1 MMDLNLSSSYKGNQT
16 ILLNY
21 KTLGVK
27 KDNIIC
33 SALVNTVMYLNL
45 IYEFKV

>member
-1 MMDLNLSSSYKGNQT
+1 MDLNLSSSYKGNQT

-21 KTLGVK
+21 KTLDVK

-45 IYEFKV
+45 IDEFKV